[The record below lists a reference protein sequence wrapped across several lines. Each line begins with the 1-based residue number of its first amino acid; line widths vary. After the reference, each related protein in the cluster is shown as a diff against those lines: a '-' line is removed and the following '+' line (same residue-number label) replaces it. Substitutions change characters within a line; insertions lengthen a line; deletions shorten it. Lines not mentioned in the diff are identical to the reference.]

1 MKYWKE
7 SDALLNLKDAVVT
20 NIETDS
26 DYSGGY
32 CDTCDI
38 GEEYISIV
46 NFEFEDATQ
55 NFVVEYTSSLIE
67 PINHAAFIRMILI
80 NIDRFEQMTLEEFKI
95 FFEDLQDSTEE
106 ESSEFYDAVNNI

>member
-1 MKYWKE
+1 MKHWKE
-7 SDALLNLKDAVVT
+7 PDSLLTLKDAVIT
-20 NIETDS
+20 DIKTDS
-26 DYSGGY
+26 DYIRGY

-67 PINHAAFIRMILI
+67 PLNHAAFIRMILI
-80 NIDRFEQMTLEEFKI
+80 NIDRFEQMTLEEFKT
-95 FFEDLQDSTEE
+95 FFEDLQDSTDE
-106 ESSEFYDAVNNI
+106 ESSEFYDLVCNI

>member
-7 SDALLNLKDAVVT
+7 SDALLKLKDAVVT
-20 NIETDS
+20 DIKTDS
-26 DYSGGY
+26 DYSPGY

-46 NFEFEDATQ
+46 NFTCQNETQ
-55 NFVVEYTSSLIE
+55 SFVVEYASSMIE
-67 PINHAAFIRMILI
+67 PINHAAFIRMILT
-80 NIDRFEQMTLEEFKI
+80 NIERFEQMTLEEFKI
-95 FFEDLQDSTEE
+95 FFEDLQVSTDE